1 MSWIDSDGPQKQC
14 CECFQWYPADNSHY
28 ARQYEGRY
36 GLASR
41 CKLCTKEMQSVLR
54 ELKAAHPKPAEGSH
68 CERCGRMPTTLGT
81 RGRGLSLDHDH
92 WTGAFL
98 GWVCTSCQNR
108 GRRPFVRRGR
118 CHH

>member
-14 CECFQWYPADNSHY
+14 CECFLWYPADNSHY

-54 ELKAAHPKPAEGSH
+54 ELKAAPVSYTHLTL
-68 CERCGRMPTTLGT
+68 PT
-81 RGRGLSLDHDH
+81 
-92 WTGAFL
+92 
-98 GWVCTSCQNR
+98 NR
-108 GRRPFVRRGR
+108 EV
-118 CHH
+118 